1 MDQHQ
6 SYLKSMKDTPQYQS
20 LLFYTGFSAK
30 FVKFNE
36 YIRRPSPKSYAAIGK
51 NDGNV
56 KQFVDDLNAFIL
68 AAPKSASPIRVYRG
82 TGDYEIPIEN
92 GKFVMKGFTGT
103 SLNPETAAGFS
114 YSTKCCLYELEIPAG
129 TPFLYLKSISKVPEE
144 EEILLPSNAA
154 FTFAG
159 KKKISIE
166 GKSYNIFVGKYSGFS
181 GFDQMDFSARS
192 QIDTITRLY
201 IQNRYNINKSQT
213 ENIAKLF
220 KTDLEKVSKAR
231 ADGEARW
238 LKESAAIANLYGL
251 PIEAVQGVVGGK
263 RRKTRRSKKKRS

>member
-1 MDQHQ
+1 MDQHK
-6 SYLKSMKDTPQYQS
+6 SYLKAMKDTPQYQS
-20 LLFYTGFSAK
+20 ILFYTGFSAK

-51 NDGNV
+51 NDSNV

-68 AAPKSASPIRVYRG
+68 AAPKSASPIRAYRG

-114 YSTKCCLYELEIPAG
+114 QSTNCCLYELELPAG
-129 TPFLYLKSISKVPEE
+129 TPFLDLQSISKVPEE
-144 EEILLPSNAA
+144 EEILIPSNAEFN
-154 FTFAG
+154 FTG
-159 KKKISIE
+159 KKKITIE

-192 QIDTITRLY
+192 QIDNITRLY
-201 IQNRYNINKSQT
+201 IQNRYKINKSQT

-220 KTDLEKVSKAR
+220 KADPAKVSKAI

-238 LKESAAIANLYGL
+238 LKESAVIANLYGL
-251 PIEAVQGVVGGK
+251 PIESVQSVIGGK
-263 RRKTRRSKKKRS
+263 RRKTKKRR

>member
-1 MDQHQ
+1 MEQHA
-6 SYLKSMKDTPQYQS
+6 SYLKSMKDTPQYQA

-36 YIRRPSPKSYAAIGK
+36 YIRRPSPKSYAAIAK
-51 NDGNV
+51 NDSNV

-68 AAPKSASPIRVYRG
+68 AAPKSTNSVRVYRG

-103 SLNPETAAGFS
+103 SLNPETAGGFS
-114 YSTKCCLYELEIPAG
+114 QSPTCCLYELELPAG

-144 EEILLPSNAA
+144 EEILLLSNTE
-154 FTFAG
+154 FTFVG
-159 KKKISIE
+159 KKAITIE
-166 GKSYNIFVGKYSGFS
+166 GKSHTVTVGKYAGFT

-192 QIDTITRLY
+192 QIDNITRLY
-201 IQNRYNINKSQT
+201 IENRYKINKSQT
-213 ENIAKLF
+213 ENIVRLF
-220 KTDLEKVSKAR
+220 KTDPEKISKAR

-238 LKESAAIANLYGL
+238 LKESEAIAKSYGL
-251 PIEAVQGVVGGK
+251 SIESVRGVVGGK
-263 RRKTRRSKKKRS
+263 RRKTRKRR